1 MKRRDFLKLT
11 TGAALALALP
21 INFAINSELSQEVI
35 QFTQKWSETALSYS
49 FSSQELILSY
59 LVMAGMWSVDALAA
73 IIMFITTISVLIVTA
88 LIV

>member
-1 MKRRDFLKLT
+1 MKRRKFLKLSAGT
-11 TGAALALALP
+11 ALALALP

-35 QFTQKWSETALSYS
+35 QFAQKWSETALSYS
-49 FSSQELILSY
+49 FSTQELILSY
-59 LVMAGMWSVDALAA
+59 LVMAGVWSVDALAA

>member
-1 MKRRDFLKLT
+1 MKRRKFLKLSAGT
-11 TGAALALALP
+11 ALALALP

-35 QFTQKWSETALSYS
+35 QFAQKWGDTALSYS
-49 FSSQELILSY
+49 FSTQELILSY

>member
-1 MKRRDFLKLT
+1 MKRREFLKLT

-21 INFAINSELSQEVI
+21 INLAINSKLSQEVI

-88 LIV
+88 LII

>member
-21 INFAINSELSQEVI
+21 INLAINSELSQEVI

>member
-1 MKRRDFLKLT
+1 MKRREFLKLSA
-11 TGAALALALP
+11 GAALALALP
-21 INFAINSELSQEVI
+21 INLAINSELSQEVI

-73 IIMFITTISVLIVTA
+73 IIMFITTISVLIVSA
-88 LIV
+88 LII

>member
-21 INFAINSELSQEVI
+21 INLAINSELSQEVI

-73 IIMFITTISVLIVTA
+73 IIMFITTISVLIVSA

>member
-21 INFAINSELSQEVI
+21 INLAVNSELSQEVI
-35 QFTQKWSETALSYS
+35 QFTQKWSDTALSYS
-49 FSSQELILSY
+49 FSTQELILSY

-73 IIMFITTISVLIVTA
+73 IIMFITTISVLIVSA
-88 LIV
+88 LII

>member
-1 MKRRDFLKLT
+1 MKRREFLKLT

-21 INFAINSELSQEVI
+21 INLAINSELSQEVI

-73 IIMFITTISVLIVTA
+73 IIMFVITLSAIIVTA
-88 LIV
+88 LFI

>member
-21 INFAINSELSQEVI
+21 INLAINSELSQEVI
-35 QFTQKWSETALSYS
+35 QFAQKWSETALSYS
-49 FSSQELILSY
+49 FSTQELILSY

-73 IIMFITTISVLIVTA
+73 IIMFITTISVLIVSA
-88 LIV
+88 LII

>member
-1 MKRRDFLKLT
+1 MKRREFLKLT
-11 TGAALALALP
+11 TGAVLVLALP
-21 INFAINSELSQEVI
+21 INLSINSELSQEVI

-49 FSSQELILSY
+49 FSTQELILSY

-88 LIV
+88 LII

>member
-1 MKRRDFLKLT
+1 MKRRKFLKLSAGT
-11 TGAALALALP
+11 ALALALP
-21 INFAINSELSQEVI
+21 INLAINSELSQEVI
-35 QFTQKWSETALSYS
+35 QFAQKWSETALSYS
-49 FSSQELILSY
+49 FSTQELILSY

>member
-1 MKRRDFLKLT
+1 MKRRNFLKLT
-11 TGAALALALP
+11 AGAALALALP
-21 INFAINSELSQEVI
+21 INLAIHSELSQEVI

-73 IIMFITTISVLIVTA
+73 IIMFITTISVLIVSA

>member
-1 MKRRDFLKLT
+1 MNRREFLKLSA
-11 TGAALALALP
+11 GSALVLALP
-21 INFAINSELSQEVI
+21 INFAIKSELSQEVI
-35 QFTQKWSETALSYS
+35 QFAQKWGETALSYG
-49 FSSQELILSY
+49 FSTQELILSY

>member
-21 INFAINSELSQEVI
+21 INLAINSELSQEVI
-35 QFTQKWSETALSYS
+35 QFTQKWSDTALSYS
-49 FSSQELILSY
+49 FSTQELILSY

-73 IIMFITTISVLIVTA
+73 IIMFITTISVLIVSA
-88 LIV
+88 LII

>member
-1 MKRRDFLKLT
+1 MKRRNFLKLT
-11 TGAALALALP
+11 AGAALILALP
-21 INFAINSELSQEVI
+21 INLAINSELSQEVI

-73 IIMFITTISVLIVTA
+73 IIMFITTISVLIVSA

>member
-1 MKRRDFLKLT
+1 MKRRNFLKLT
-11 TGAALALALP
+11 AGAALTLALP
-21 INFAINSELSQEVI
+21 INLAINSELSQEVI

-73 IIMFITTISVLIVTA
+73 IIMFITTISVLIVSA